1 MITRAEIMALL
12 QSALRRPGPAVRR
25 IQTLAWDTPE
35 DQMEIDGQA
44 REVLRDLAYDLGYVL
59 QGTGARGEEPS
70 LFGPERAKAEIQ
82 AALAKL
88 QGSAGGPG

>member
-1 MITRAEIMALL
+1 M
-12 QSALRRPGPAVRR
+12 QR
-25 IQTLAWDTPE
+25 IQTLAWDTPDSE
-35 DQMEIDGQA
+35 MGIDSQE

-70 LFGPERAKAEIQ
+70 LFGAERAKAEIQ